1 MFMKETV
8 KVTRSN
14 VFLRGEELGARLYIN
29 L

>member
-1 MFMKETV
+1 MFTKETV
-8 KVTRSN
+8 KVTHSN